1 MSSIH
6 LHVSICRGLAVAENG
21 LADFDIAKFTAGS
34 LFPGAGEDL
43 YLVGCR
49 ANEARETARQCWR
62 YDILNG
68 GLCFR
73 DFCFFSSLALWL
85 LWLLWVCGFCG
96 FTMLYLSTYLSIY
109 LFIYL
114 SIYLSVYLSIYLT

>member
-6 LHVSICRGLAVAENG
+6 LHVSMCRGLAVAENG

-68 GLCFR
+68 GYVFGI
-73 DFCFFSSLALWL
+73 FVFFPAWL
-85 LWLLWVCGFCG
+85 CGFCG
-96 FTMLYLSTYLSIY
+96 FCGCVAFVALPCFTYLPIY

>member
-73 DFCFFSSLALWL
+73 DFCFFFQPGFVASVAFVGVWL
-85 LWLLWVCGFCG
+85 LWLYHALP
-96 FTMLYLSTYLSIY
+96 IY

-114 SIYLSVYLSIYLT
+114 SIYLFIYLFTYLSIYLSI